1 MGKLNP
7 IVSNMLSQ
15 VTVATYHLAFV
26 DSLRVTSLTSLDC
39 ACKTQHWDSSTEPL
53 DVCVCVRVCVRACV
67 CVCVCESLSS
77 VWDFVSPWTI
87 AHQTPLSCNS
97 PGKNTGEGRC
107 SLLHHYIVPL
117 HLVWPRM
124 PVWPGLEAS
133 QKRRPAPRLTWKA
146 PMTPPWGI

>member
-15 VTVATYHLAFV
+15 VTVAKYHLAFV

-53 DVCVCVRVCVRACV
+53 DVCVCVCV
-67 CVCVCESLSS
+67 CVCACVWVTQSCLILSDPMDYSPPSSS
-77 VWDFVSPWTI
+77 VMEFSRQEYWS
-87 AHQTPLSCNS
+87 
-97 PGKNTGEGRC
+97 RC
-107 SLLHHYIVPL
+107 SLLHHCIIPL

-124 PVWPGLEAS
+124 AVRPGLEAS
-133 QKRRPAPRLTWKA
+133 QKRRLAPRLTWKA